1 MLQDYGMSRLAA
13 LAVGGMGLAL
23 LAVSPALAAQPDK
36 EIAAAAQH
44 AGFAADAGDIDGVH
58 THLHHTVNCLVG
70 PDGEGFAEKEL
81 NPCKPLGNGA
91 IPDTEDE
98 ETKASLEAA
107 LEKAQAG
114 IAAEDHEAAKTLA
127 GETQE
132 MLEALK

>member
-1 MLQDYGMSRLAA
+1 MRNKRKASIFAAAGAALMLLAA
-13 LAVGGMGLAL
+13 V
-23 LAVSPALAAQPDK
+23 PAQAADPQPDK

-44 AGFAADAGDIDGVH
+44 AGFAAAAGDLGGVH

-70 PDGEGFAEKEL
+70 PDGEGFAPKEV
-81 NPCKPLGNGA
+81 NPCKALGNGA

-98 ETKASLEAA
+98 ETKAALEAA

-114 IAAEDHEAAKTLA
+114 IGAEDHDAAKALA
-127 GETQE
+127 GETQA